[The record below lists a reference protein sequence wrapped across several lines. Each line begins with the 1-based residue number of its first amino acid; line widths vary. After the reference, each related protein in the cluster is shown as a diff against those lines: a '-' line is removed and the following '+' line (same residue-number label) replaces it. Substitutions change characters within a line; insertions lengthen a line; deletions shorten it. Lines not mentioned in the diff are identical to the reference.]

1 MRLKKPMGEREGSRG
16 YRGDPCGII
25 IFGASGDLTHR
36 KLIPALYS
44 LYLQGLLPKTFA
56 VIGVARTAMGEA
68 EFRQKSHDAIR
79 PEPGIEWK
87 SFAEHLF
94 YFSGDF
100 KQKDDYQGLGEF
112 ILEKDKSRL
121 FSENILFYVATP
133 PSAYPKI
140 IENLKESGL
149 SGRERESR
157 GWTRIIIEKPFGRDL
172 KTASALN
179 YLADQAFEEKQIF
192 RIDHYLG
199 KETVQN
205 ILAFR
210 FANSIFEPVWNRQY
224 IDHIQITA
232 AEGIGIEGR
241 GAYYEEAGALRDMVQ
256 NHMFQLLALVAMEPP
271 IALDADSIRDE
282 KIRVWRA
289 IRPIAS
295 DQVNQFTARG
305 QYRRSLVKGVE
316 VKGYREEE
324 KVDPQSMVETYVA
337 AKFFIDNWRWE
348 GLPFYLRTGKHLPKR
363 VTEIAIHFKRVPH
376 LLFRRLSDH
385 RQEPNL
391 LLLRIQPDEGISLKF
406 EAKRPGP
413 GIELKSEILDVHFNE
428 TLENRKDSAYERL
441 LLDAMRGD
449 QTLFTRRDGIE
460 AAWELIDSIIEGW
473 KKEPPGDFPNYDA
486 ESWGPP
492 SADELIQRDGRSWRK
507 L

>member
-1 MRLKKPMGEREGSRG
+1 EGSKG
-16 YRGDPCGII
+16 YRGDDCGIV

-44 LYLQGLLPKTFA
+44 LSLQGLLPNQFA
-56 VIGVARTAMGEA
+56 VVGFARTPMEES
-68 EFRQKSHDAIR
+68 EFRQKSYDAIR
-79 PEPGIEWK
+79 PESEKEWE
-87 SFAEHLF
+87 SFSQHLH
-94 YFSGDF
+94 YFPGDF
-100 KQKDDYQGLGEF
+100 RKKEDYQQLGEF
-112 ILEKDKSRL
+112 LLAKGSGHSWCD
-121 FSENILFYVATP
+121 NILFYLATP
-133 PSAYPKI
+133 PSAYPTI
-140 IENLKESGL
+140 IENLKDSGL
-149 SGRERESR
+149 SGRMRETR

-172 KTASALN
+172 NTASALN

-210 FANSIFEPVWNRQY
+210 FANGIFEPLWNRQF
-224 IDHIQITA
+224 IDHVQITV

-256 NHMFQLLALVAMEPP
+256 NHLLQLLALVAMEPP
-271 IALDADSIRDE
+271 IALDADAIRDE
-282 KIRVWRA
+282 KIRVWKS
-289 IRPIAS
+289 IRPIAP
-295 DQVNQFTARG
+295 DQVNQFTVRG
-305 QYRRSLVKGVE
+305 QYRRSFFKGNE

-324 KVDPQSMVETYVA
+324 KVDPHSVIETYVA
-337 AKFFIDNWRWE
+337 VKFFIDNWRWE
-348 GLPFYLRTGKHLPKR
+348 GLPFYLRTGKRLPKR
-363 VTEIAIHFKRVPH
+363 VSEIAIQFKRVPH
-376 LLFRRLSDH
+376 LLFRRVSDH

-391 LLLRIQPDEGISLKF
+391 LVLRIQPDEGISLKF

-413 GIELKSEILDVHFNE
+413 GIELKSETLNVHFDGASGV
-428 TLENRKDSAYERL
+428 RKDSAYERL

-460 AAWELIDSIIEGW
+460 AAWGLIDPIIEGW
-473 KKEPPGDFPNYDA
+473 KKEPANDFPNYKA
-486 ESWGPP
+486 ESWGP
-492 SADELIQRDGRSWRK
+492 SLADDLMKRDDRHWRV

>member
-1 MRLKKPMGEREGSRG
+1 MSEREGSKG

-36 KLIPALYS
+36 KLIPSLFS
-44 LYLQGLLPKTFA
+44 LYLQGLLPKHFA
-56 VIGVARTAMGEA
+56 VIGFARTAMSES
-68 EFRQKSHDAIR
+68 EFRKKSHESIN
-79 PEPGIEWK
+79 PESYKDWDNF
-87 SFAEHLF
+87 SQHLF

-100 KQKDDYQGLGEF
+100 KQVNDYQRLSQFLAER
-112 ILEKDKSRL
+112 DKSRA
-121 FSENILFYVATP
+121 FSENILFYLATP

-140 IENLKESGL
+140 IENLKVSGL
-149 SGRERESR
+149 SGRVRGGR

-179 YLADQAFEEKQIF
+179 YLADDAFEEKQIF

-210 FANSIFEPVWNRQY
+210 FANGIFEPLWNRQY
-224 IDHIQITA
+224 IDHVQITV

-256 NHMFQLLALVAMEPP
+256 NHLLQLLALVAMEPP

-282 KIRVWRA
+282 KIRVWKS
-289 IRPIAS
+289 IRPIAP
-295 DQVNQFTARG
+295 DQVNQFTVRG
-305 QYRRSLVKGVE
+305 QYRRSIVKGIA

-324 KVDPQSMVETYVA
+324 KVDPGSVVETYVA
-337 AKFFIDNWRWE
+337 VKFFIDNWRWE
-348 GLPFYLRTGKHLPKR
+348 GLPFYLRTGKRLPKR
-363 VTEIAIHFKRVPH
+363 VSEVAIQFKRVPH

-385 RQEPNL
+385 PQEPNL
-391 LLLRIQPDEGISLKF
+391 LILRIQPDEGISLKF

-413 GIELKSEILDVHFNE
+413 GIELKSEILDVHFNDNSG
-428 TLENRKDSAYERL
+428 TRKDSAYERL

-460 AAWELIDSIIEGW
+460 AAWGLIDPIIEGW
-473 KKEPPGDFPNYDA
+473 KKEPSTDFPNYEA
-486 ESWGPP
+486 ESWGPN
-492 SADELIQRDGRSWRK
+492 SANELINKDRRTWREP
-507 L
+507 